1 MKKLVIISY
10 ICVILAM
17 VAISLSEKF
26 VGTPYASAHLYGSWW
41 FCSLWVVLSV
51 TSILYILKTKI
62 ASKNILLLHL
72 SFVVILV
79 GALLTHLYSF
89 RGVVHLRVGE
99 TTQAYLE
106 EGDEEMKLEPLPF
119 SIKLENFDIQKYE
132 GSDAAAD
139 YASTITVKEKGE
151 STRGVVSMNHIF
163 CHDRI
168 RIYQNSYDE
177 DANGSTLCIN
187 SDPWGIPVTY
197 TGYGLLFISLIW
209 MLVDPKGTFRRLLR
223 NPLLRKGAFL
233 FVLFFSATSLKA
245 QTTVLPR
252 PVANHMCEMFMQYN
266 TRICQIQTYAYE
278 FTRKISGRRSYKGC
292 SPEQILTGF
301 IFWGDQWA
309 QEKIIKVKGSEL
321 KDYLHLDDYVSVNEL
336 FSSNGYILKQ
346 LVEEYY
352 RQGCHDALHEQAAR
366 LDDKVNLIAELRM
379 GKALNLIQTKSINE
393 LYRSADSGNNTRLMQ
408 IVDENINRQRASV
421 AGIPSTIQVEAE
433 RINNQIPFATI
444 LFIVNLTLGIL
455 ALLILIRLL
464 AYPQKRMMRISNK
477 TINRC
482 FKIMLAIS
490 FLALSFS
497 LILRWIISNNI
508 PLSNGY
514 ESMLSVAWFIMLFCI
529 LFSFR
534 LPTLPSYYLT
544 LFGFLLS
551 GFLLLVSHINQ
562 MDPAIGHIMP
572 VLNSPLLCIHVSIIM
587 MSYALLA
594 LTFVCGVLGMLMKS
608 QTEILQLLS
617 RLMLY
622 PAIVTMGLG
631 IFIGAIW
638 ANFSWGT
645 YWSWDPKET
654 WALITFMIYAVVLH
668 THTLPIFR
676 RPKIYHLYMVLA
688 FLSIIMTYFGVNYV
702 LGGLHS
708 YA

>member
-1 MKKLVIISY
+1 MKILKKLVIISY

-17 VAISLSEKF
+17 MIISLSEKF

-41 FCSLWVVLSV
+41 FCSLWIVLTV
-51 TSILYILKTKI
+51 TGFIYILRNKI

-72 SFVVILV
+72 SFVIILI

-99 TTQAYLE
+99 TSNEYLE
-106 EGDEEMKLEPLPF
+106 EKDGGMRREPLPF
-119 SIKLENFDIQKYE
+119 SIKLESFDIQKYE

-139 YASTITVKEKGE
+139 YASTITVKEQGK

-163 CHDRI
+163 CHDHI

-197 TGYGLLFISLIW
+197 TGYVLLFFSLFW
-209 MLVDPKGTFRRLLR
+209 MLFNPKGTFRKLLK
-223 NPLLRKGAFL
+223 NPLLRKTAF
-233 FVLFFSATSLKA
+233 VFFLCCSTSALKA

-252 PVANHMCEMFMQYN
+252 PVASHMCEMFMQYN

-278 FTRKISGRRSYKGC
+278 FTHKISGGRSYKGC

-393 LYRSADSGNNTRLMQ
+393 LYRSANSGNNTRLMQ
-408 IVDENINRQRASV
+408 IVDENISKQRTSV

-433 RINNQIPFATI
+433 RINNQVPFATI
-444 LFIVNLTLGIL
+444 LFIVNLTLGFL
-455 ALLILIRLL
+455 AFLVRIRG
-464 AYPQKRMMRISNK
+464 
-477 TINRC
+477 
-482 FKIMLAIS
+482 FKLMLAIS
-490 FLALSFS
+490 FLALTFS
-497 LILRWIISNNI
+497 LVLRWIISNNI

-514 ESMLSVAWFIMLFCI
+514 ESMLSVAWFVMLFCI
-529 LFSFR
+529 LFSFL
-534 LPTLPSYYLT
+534 LPTSPSYYLT

-572 VLNSPLLCIHVSIIM
+572 VLNSPLLSIHVSIIM

-594 LTFVCGVLGMLMKS
+594 LTFVCDVLGLLMKS
-608 QTEILQLLS
+608 QTEMLQLLS
-617 RLMLY
+617 RLLLY
-622 PAIVTMGLG
+622 PAITTMGIG
-631 IFIGAIW
+631 IFVGAIW
-638 ANFSWGT
+638 ANISWGT

-688 FLSIIMTYFGVNYV
+688 FLCIIMTYFGVNYV